1 MICTQAC
8 DNVTLSDHLLRA
20 VLNLLRREVS
30 EHGRHLQQYFNL
42 FVMYANLG
50 KRSFALGCRKSLK
63 VYVNV
68 ACQTSVSVTGGRPSA
83 AGLAEKTQLLKLSV
97 PATFMLVALDEGPGP
112 PIKYQYAELGKLYTV
127 VSQLVRCC
135 DVSSRMQSSINGE
148 RSLRRASSNEGS
160 RAHSCFSS
168 PQVTPLWPT
177 RTATPASR
185 HPSCPCSSWWPKSC
199 LCAPAT

>member
-1 MICTQAC
+1 MVSDSSTVVCEQAC
-8 DNVTLSDHLLRA
+8 DSVTLSDHLLRS

-50 KRSFALGCRKSLK
+50 KRSSALGRSPQ
-63 VYVNV
+63 VYVDAEDDCV
-68 ACQTSVSVTGGRPSA
+68 SA

-135 DVSSRMQSSINGE
+135 DLSSRMQSSINGE
-148 RSLRRASSNEGS
+148 
-160 RAHSCFSS
+160 C
-168 PQVTPLWPT
+168 
-177 RTATPASR
+177 
-185 HPSCPCSSWWPKSC
+185 
-199 LCAPAT
+199 